1 AEVDDGLR
9 VTWNGSA
16 PGQVYL
22 QAMGTTDLSSYVD
35 DGAVRFGVL
44 VHSAGDGPTSVA
56 AHCRYP
62 CGAELNLSE
71 MFADLPVGERAT
83 VTIPVRCFTDAG
95 LDASAVNTPFL
106 VYAQGPLDVTFR
118 DVEWVPSA
126 ASAPGTLSC
135 DDVS

>member
-1 AEVDDGLR
+1 MGGELTSTTPCSPSSTNLR

-22 QAMGTTDLSSYVD
+22 QSMGTTDLSSYVD

-71 MFADLPVGERAT
+71 VFADLPVGERAT
-83 VTIPVRCFTDAG
+83 VTIPVPG
-95 LDASAVNTPFL
+95 
-106 VYAQGPLDVTFR
+106 
-118 DVEWVPSA
+118 A